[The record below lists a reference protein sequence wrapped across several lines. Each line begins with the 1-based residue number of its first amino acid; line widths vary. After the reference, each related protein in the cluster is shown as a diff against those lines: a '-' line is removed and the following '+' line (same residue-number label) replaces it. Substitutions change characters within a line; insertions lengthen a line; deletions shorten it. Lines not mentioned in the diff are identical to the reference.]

1 MKVRP
6 NVLFSIYLCI
16 FGCMGSSLLHMGFL
30 YFGERALLSS
40 CLVWA
45 SCCGFSLVAEHGLCG
60 VWASVVAG
68 RGLLSTGS
76 VVVLH
81 RLSCSLARGIFLD
94 QGLDLCLLHRQADS
108 LPQSHQR
115 SPLLYIAC

>member
-45 SCCGFSLVAEHGLCG
+45 SCCGGFSLVAEHGLCG

-81 RLSCSLARGIFLD
+81 GLSCPMARRIFLD
-94 QGLDLCLLHRQADS
+94 QGSNWC
-108 LPQSHQR
+108 
-115 SPLLYIAC
+115 PLRGKVES